1 LGERELANKSWPTRV
16 GFGRQLYVA
25 R

>member
-16 GFGRQLYVA
+16 GLGRRLYVA